1 MQTRPDEEPGKA
13 IRLLHSMGWET
24 ANIHLGTKSSVKLI
38 LRHMNKQKGN
48 WLHEASAAMLEV
60 VRDDWK
66 TWKKQGYE

>member
-1 MQTRPDEEPGKA
+1 
-13 IRLLHSMGWET
+13 MGWET

-38 LRHMNKQKGN
+38 LPHMNKQKGK
-48 WLHEASAAMLEV
+48 WLHEANAAMLEV